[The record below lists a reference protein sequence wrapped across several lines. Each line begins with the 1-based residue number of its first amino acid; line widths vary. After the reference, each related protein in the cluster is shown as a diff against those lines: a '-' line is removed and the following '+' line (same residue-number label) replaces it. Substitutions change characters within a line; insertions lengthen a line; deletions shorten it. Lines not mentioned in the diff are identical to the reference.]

1 MAPSSSRAENSFSL
15 SWNNN
20 LNIFKYY
27 PVDGGTGWSK
37 DYFFKK
43 SYVWTKWSFYIN
55 PVQWKIHR
63 RWADSIEVIHCKKS
77 WHSGWRPSFDDFRVI
92 HFCTFMLWNKSGHK
106 KYGFVLVFY
115 LFWGDTAKLTCTS
128 FIYKQKR

>member
-1 MAPSSSRAENSFSL
+1 MAPSISRAENSFSL

-37 DYFFKK
+37 DYFLKK

-55 PVQWKIHR
+55 PVQWKIQE
-63 RWADSIEVIHCKKS
+63 D
-77 WHSGWRPSFDDFRVI
+77 
-92 HFCTFMLWNKSGHK
+92 T
-106 KYGFVLVFY
+106 
-115 LFWGDTAKLTCTS
+115 LFHS
-128 FIYKQKR
+128 FIKDNTKGH